1 MLTLTTTADM
11 RRPPAGTGIPTEG
24 LTTEEDKGFPMDT
37 KQVSAHSRAP
47 SSGVVHINIR
57 LTDGY
62 TIISNRLSQH
72 RGLSLLAIGLGTHI
86 QSLPAGRRI
95 GIKVLAA
102 TFPEGETAIAAGL
115 RELEHHGFLRRT
127 RERVAGG
134 RVATRTESY
143 NHPDAAAR
151 RVSPAP
157 VLERGPVLVPEPEP
171 GAVPELE
178 PEPEA
183 EPVREAEAEPEP
195 EAVLESEA
203 EPEPEA
209 ERVPEPEPAAGQEP
223 ELEAEPEAEPVPES
237 EPGAEPELE
246 PEAEPE
252 AEPEPVPEP
261 ESEAEPEPEPE
272 SVPEPEGETV
282 REEPAPAPEPRLV
295 PPPTA
300 PKPPPPPLPG
310 PSRPT
315 EALYAAA
322 ADLLAGLRRTA
333 PLFVLSEEDVRRL
346 VPGVA
351 AWLER
356 GMRPDAVR
364 EALTDDPPVP
374 LRHPAKLLRHRLTT
388 LLPAPLPVP
397 APVVPLQNC
406 EDCDR
411 AFRSPVA
418 GVCRGCGEA
427 RADGAE
433 SFRLSA

>member
-1 MLTLTTTADM
+1 
-11 RRPPAGTGIPTEG
+11 
-24 LTTEEDKGFPMDT
+24 MDT
-37 KQVSAHSRAP
+37 QQISAPSRAP
-47 SSGVVHINIR
+47 SSGVVHVNIR

-102 TFPEGETAIAAGL
+102 TFPESEAAIAAGL

-127 RERVAGG
+127 RERVGGG

-143 NHPDAAAR
+143 NHPEAAAR
-151 RVSPAP
+151 RAVAVDSGGGAAIAPVPAP
-157 VLERGPVLVPEPEP
+157 ALVPVREPKAAP
-171 GAVPELE
+171 VRVSTAALARVP
-178 PEPEA
+178 
-183 EPVREAEAEPEP
+183 EPVREP
-195 EAVLESEA
+195 EAA
-203 EPEPEA
+203 P
-209 ERVPEPEPAAGQEP
+209 
-223 ELEAEPEAEPVPES
+223 PVPL
-237 EPGAEPELE
+237 A
-246 PEAEPE
+246 
-252 AEPEPVPEP
+252 
-261 ESEAEPEPEPE
+261 EPE
-272 SVPEPEGETV
+272 SV
-282 REEPAPAPEPRLV
+282 RAEPAPAPAPRLV
-295 PPPTA
+295 PPPAA
-300 PKPPPPPLPG
+300 PRPPRAALPG
-310 PSRPT
+310 PCRPS

-364 EALTDDPPVP
+364 KSLTDDPPVP
-374 LRHPAKLLRHRLTT
+374 LRHPAKLLRHRLTA
-388 LLPAPLPVP
+388 LLPPPLPV
-397 APVVPLQNC
+397 AASVVPLQTC

-411 AFRSPVA
+411 AFRSSVP

-427 RADGAE
+427 RTDAAE
-433 SFRLSA
+433 PFPMSA

>member
-1 MLTLTTTADM
+1 
-11 RRPPAGTGIPTEG
+11 
-24 LTTEEDKGFPMDT
+24 MDT
-37 KQVSAHSRAP
+37 QQISAPLRAP

-102 TFPEGETAIAAGL
+102 TFPESEAAIAAGL

-127 RERVAGG
+127 RERVGGG

-143 NHPDAAAR
+143 NHPEAAAR
-151 RVSPAP
+151 RADPTLVRDREPAP
-157 VLERGPVLVPEPEP
+157 VREREPALAPEP
-171 GAVPELE
+171 E

-183 EPVREAEAEPEP
+183 ASVPEP
-195 EAVLESEA
+195 EAD
-203 EPEPEA
+203 P
-209 ERVPEPEPAAGQEP
+209 VPEP
-223 ELEAEPEAEPVPES
+223 
-237 EPGAEPELE
+237 
-246 PEAEPE
+246 
-252 AEPEPVPEP
+252 EPEPVPE
-261 ESEAEPEPEPE
+261 
-272 SVPEPEGETV
+272 
-282 REEPAPAPEPRLV
+282 EPAPAPRLV

-310 PSRPT
+310 PCRPT

-333 PLFVLSEEDVRRL
+333 PVFVLSEEDVRRL

-374 LRHPAKLLRHRLTT
+374 LRHPAKLLRHRLIA
-388 LLPAPLPVP
+388 LLPPPLSAA
-397 APVVPLQNC
+397 APVIPLQNC

-418 GVCRGCGEA
+418 GVCRGCGDA
-427 RADGAE
+427 RAEGAE
-433 SFRLSA
+433 AFPLSA

>member
-1 MLTLTTTADM
+1 
-11 RRPPAGTGIPTEG
+11 
-24 LTTEEDKGFPMDT
+24 MDT
-37 KQVSAHSRAP
+37 QQISAPLRAP

-102 TFPEGETAIAAGL
+102 TFPESEAAIAAGL

-127 RERVAGG
+127 RERVGGG

-143 NHPDAAAR
+143 NHPEAAAR
-151 RVSPAP
+151 RADPTLVRDREPAP
-157 VLERGPVLVPEPEP
+157 VREREPALAPEPEP
-171 GAVPELE
+171 ERERE

-183 EPVREAEAEPEP
+183 ASVPEP
-195 EAVLESEA
+195 EAD
-203 EPEPEA
+203 P
-209 ERVPEPEPAAGQEP
+209 VPEP
-223 ELEAEPEAEPVPES
+223 
-237 EPGAEPELE
+237 
-246 PEAEPE
+246 
-252 AEPEPVPEP
+252 EPEPVPE
-261 ESEAEPEPEPE
+261 
-272 SVPEPEGETV
+272 
-282 REEPAPAPEPRLV
+282 EPAPAPRLV

-310 PSRPT
+310 PCRPT

-333 PLFVLSEEDVRRL
+333 PVFVLSEEDVRRL

-374 LRHPAKLLRHRLTT
+374 LRHPAKLLRHRLIA
-388 LLPAPLPVP
+388 LLPPPLSAA
-397 APVVPLQNC
+397 APVIPLQNC

-418 GVCRGCGEA
+418 GVCRGCGDA
-427 RADGAE
+427 RAEGAE
-433 SFRLSA
+433 AFPLSA

>member
-1 MLTLTTTADM
+1 
-11 RRPPAGTGIPTEG
+11 
-24 LTTEEDKGFPMDT
+24 MDT
-37 KQVSAHSRAP
+37 QQISAPSRAP

-72 RGLSLLAIGLGTHI
+72 RGMSLLAIGLGTHI

-102 TFPEGETAIAAGL
+102 TFPESEAAIAAGL

-127 RERVAGG
+127 RERVGGG

-143 NHPDAAAR
+143 NHPEAAAR
-151 RVSPAP
+151 RAGPTP
-157 VLERGPVLVPEPEP
+157 VRDREPVPVREREPVPVRERGPVLAPEPEP
-171 GAVPELE
+171 
-178 PEPEA
+178 
-183 EPVREAEAEPEP
+183 EPVR
-195 EAVLESEA
+195 ESEA
-203 EPEPEA
+203 EP
-209 ERVPEPEPAAGQEP
+209 VQEK
-223 ELEAEPEAEPVPES
+223 
-237 EPGAEPELE
+237 
-246 PEAEPE
+246 
-252 AEPEPVPEP
+252 
-261 ESEAEPEPEPE
+261 
-272 SVPEPEGETV
+272 
-282 REEPAPAPEPRLV
+282 PAPAPRLV

-300 PKPPPPPLPG
+300 PKPPPPALPG
-310 PSRPT
+310 PCRPS

-333 PLFVLSEEDVRRL
+333 PVFVLSEDDVRRL

-364 EALTDDPPVP
+364 EVLTDDPPVP
-374 LRHPAKLLRHRLTT
+374 LRHPAKLLRHRLTA
-388 LLPAPLPVP
+388 LLPPPLPVA
-397 APVVPLQNC
+397 APVVPLQTC

-411 AFRSPVA
+411 AFRSSVP
-418 GVCRGCGEA
+418 GVCRGCGDV

-433 SFRLSA
+433 PLRLSA

>member
-1 MLTLTTTADM
+1 
-11 RRPPAGTGIPTEG
+11 
-24 LTTEEDKGFPMDT
+24 MDT
-37 KQVSAHSRAP
+37 QQVSAPSRAP

-72 RGLSLLAIGLGTHI
+72 RGMSLLAIGLGTHI

-102 TFPEGETAIAAGL
+102 TFPESEAAIAAGL

-127 RERVAGG
+127 RERVGGG

-143 NHPDAAAR
+143 NHPEAAAR
-151 RVSPAP
+151 RAGPTP
-157 VLERGPVLVPEPEP
+157 VRDREPVPVRERGPVPVRDRGPVPVRDRGPVLAPEP
-171 GAVPELE
+171 GP
-178 PEPEA
+178 
-183 EPVREAEAEPEP
+183 EPVR
-195 EAVLESEA
+195 ESEA
-203 EPEPEA
+203 EP
-209 ERVPEPEPAAGQEP
+209 VQEK
-223 ELEAEPEAEPVPES
+223 
-237 EPGAEPELE
+237 
-246 PEAEPE
+246 
-252 AEPEPVPEP
+252 
-261 ESEAEPEPEPE
+261 
-272 SVPEPEGETV
+272 
-282 REEPAPAPEPRLV
+282 PAPAPRLV

-300 PKPPPPPLPG
+300 PKPPPPALPG
-310 PSRPT
+310 PCRPS

-333 PLFVLSEEDVRRL
+333 PVFVLSEDDVRRL

-364 EALTDDPPVP
+364 EVLTDDPPVP
-374 LRHPAKLLRHRLTT
+374 LRHPAKLLRHRLTA
-388 LLPAPLPVP
+388 LLPPPLPVA
-397 APVVPLQNC
+397 APVVPLQTC

-411 AFRSPVA
+411 AFRSAVP
-418 GVCRGCGEA
+418 GVCRGCGDA

-433 SFRLSA
+433 PLRLSA

>member
-1 MLTLTTTADM
+1 
-11 RRPPAGTGIPTEG
+11 
-24 LTTEEDKGFPMDT
+24 MDT
-37 KQVSAHSRAP
+37 EQVSAPSRAP

-72 RGLSLLAIGLGTHI
+72 RGMSLLAIGLGTHI

-102 TFPEGETAIAAGL
+102 TFPESEAAIAAGL

-127 RERVAGG
+127 RERVGGG

-143 NHPDAAAR
+143 NHPEAAAR
-151 RVSPAP
+151 RAGPTSVR
-157 VLERGPVLVPEPEP
+157 ERGPVLAPEPGPEPVREPGPVLAPEPEP
-171 GAVPELE
+171 
-178 PEPEA
+178 
-183 EPVREAEAEPEP
+183 EPVREPGPEP
-195 EAVLESEA
+195 VRESEA
-203 EPEPEA
+203 EP
-209 ERVPEPEPAAGQEP
+209 VQEK
-223 ELEAEPEAEPVPES
+223 
-237 EPGAEPELE
+237 
-246 PEAEPE
+246 
-252 AEPEPVPEP
+252 
-261 ESEAEPEPEPE
+261 
-272 SVPEPEGETV
+272 
-282 REEPAPAPEPRLV
+282 PAPAPRLV

-300 PKPPPPPLPG
+300 PKPPPPALPG
-310 PSRPT
+310 PCRPS

-333 PLFVLSEEDVRRL
+333 PVFVLSEDDVRRL

-364 EALTDDPPVP
+364 EVLTDDPPVP
-374 LRHPAKLLRHRLTT
+374 LRHPAKLLRHRLTA
-388 LLPAPLPVP
+388 LLPPPLPVA
-397 APVVPLQNC
+397 APVVPLQTC

-411 AFRSPVA
+411 AFRSSVP
-418 GVCRGCGEA
+418 GVCRGCGDV

-433 SFRLSA
+433 LFPMSA